1 MRIIYV
7 NCRVK
12 KYMKVDHRSYRMQLL
27 QLWKESLMYGIW
39 TLDLCYTGAVLL
51 PIELTSQLEACR
63 WIGDIAFV
71 TSFQFVRSKLS
82 ILRREMTSYFSGPL

>member
-51 PIELTSQLEACR
+51 PIIELTSQLEACR
-63 WIGDIAFV
+63 WIG
-71 TSFQFVRSKLS
+71 SL
-82 ILRREMTSYFSGPL
+82 YFKPTKGW

>member
-7 NCRVK
+7 NCGVK

-63 WIGDIAFV
+63 WIG
-71 TSFQFVRSKLS
+71 SL
-82 ILRREMTSYFSGPL
+82 YFKPTKGW